1 MNFKKYKLNEI
12 RFGGFMK
19 KLIGIIGIFF
29 LSIVILVNLVYNS
42 YLDQYESITISN
54 NSFLY
59 IIGMVILG
67 VVFILITNFLD
78 KKLNEKNKKRFFNI
92 SLIIYIILNV
102 LWLVTV
108 NPLVLADQAHTC
120 NIAQGIYNNNLED
133 MLSNIT
139 YAKIPLKNYIE
150 LYNQQISLAFIYSL
164 FFRAIR
170 FDIMEVLRIINLIG
184 NIMTFIG
191 LYKITNHLS
200 KKYEVN
206 KIRQI
211 FFILTFFSLIMLS
224 TFIYGDIP
232 SIGLGLFSIYYIM
245 KYTETKE
252 LKFIGYSA
260 IFMMIAVMMR
270 MNILIF
276 VIAIVIYL
284 WLYFFRDIKKKVL
297 KENIISALMIF
308 LYIIISIMPAKF
320 IQNYYLDKYNLS
332 KENGLPVISYILMS
346 MSESWRGN
354 GWYNEDIGEYAL
366 KNPKNVVNEEYKEA
380 IKERITY
387 FSQNIGE
394 AFDFYV
400 KKLASMWGENTY
412 QAVTNNLGKSDI
424 SYPLEF
430 YQKTMLILIC
440 IYSIGFFI
448 KNRNN
453 LSYEVIL
460 LLLIFMGG
468 FSFHIIWEAKSR
480 YILPYIVIL
489 IPLASMKLKKIK

>member
-1 MNFKKYKLNEI
+1 
-12 RFGGFMK
+12 MK
-19 KLIGIIGIFF
+19 RLISVIGIIC
-29 LSIVILVNLVYNS
+29 LSIVTFLNILYTA
-42 YLDQYESITISN
+42 YLDNDEHIEIFN
-54 NSFLY
+54 NSIFYVLG
-59 IIGMVILG
+59 IILLG
-67 VVFILITNFLD
+67 FFIIFITNFID
-78 KKLNEKNKKRFFNI
+78 KKLSGKDNEIKRKRIFKVAI
-92 SLIIYIILNV
+92 IIYTVINI
-102 LWLVTV
+102 LWLLIV
-108 NPLVLADQAHTC
+108 NPLVVGDQTHVC
-120 NIAQGIYNNNLED
+120 NIAQWIYNDNLED
-133 MLSNIT
+133 YLPNLT
-139 YAKIPLKNYIE
+139 YAEIPLSDYMH
-150 LYNQQISLAFIYSL
+150 LYKQQISLSFIYSI
-164 FFRAIR
+164 FFRAIK
-170 FDIMEVLRIINLIG
+170 FDIMESLRILNLIG
-184 NIMTFIG
+184 NIAIIFA
-191 LYKITNHLS
+191 LYKISNQLS
-200 KKYEVN
+200 KKYQTN
-206 KIRQI
+206 KTRLM
-211 FFILTFFSLIMLS
+211 FFILTFASVIMLS

-276 VIAIVIYL
+276 VIAIVMYL
-284 WLYFFRDIKKKVL
+284 WLCFFRDIKKKVL
-297 KENIISALMIF
+297 KENIISVLMIF

-380 IKERITY
+380 IKERLTY

-460 LLLIFMGG
+460 LLLIFIGG